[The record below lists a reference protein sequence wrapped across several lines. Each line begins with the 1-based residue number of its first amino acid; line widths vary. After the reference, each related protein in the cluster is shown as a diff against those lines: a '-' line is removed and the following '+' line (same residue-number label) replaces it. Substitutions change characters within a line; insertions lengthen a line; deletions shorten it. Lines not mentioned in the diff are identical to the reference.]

1 MTSNDSGPPLL
12 GFLVRQKAQNPTVS
26 WKHFAVPHTD
36 CKDAINDA
44 YLIAGSQYW
53 RTGIAILLK
62 GAFCWNEKNLFPDRN
77 R

>member
-36 CKDAINDA
+36 SKDGINDA
-44 YLIAGSQYW
+44 YLIAGSQY
-53 RTGIAILLK
+53 
-62 GAFCWNEKNLFPDRN
+62 
-77 R
+77 